1 MKKQNIV
8 SESIID
14 ILEDEIM
21 SIELIGEEET
31 VDITVEDAH
40 MFFANDIYTHN
51 SSMNKDKFGLDTISE
66 SLGKAQTAD
75 IILGIARP
83 DEDKVIKK
91 ATMMVLKNRNGEDGY
106 SLRMIFD
113 TSKIDIQI
121 EDENNANIKSGIK
134 ALTMEAQIRNRN

>member
-134 ALTMEAQIRNRN
+134 ALTMEAQIINLN